1 LGRIVLK
8 SIPQARRAWFK
19 QILLRTYEVLRD
31 YMIVIFRYYLRTYD
45 LRTYEVLRHNVGS
58 INETVAHCK
67 YGQDNRVL

>member
-1 LGRIVLK
+1 
-8 SIPQARRAWFK
+8 
-19 QILLRTYEVLRD
+19 
-31 YMIVIFRYYLRTYD
+31 MIVIFRYYLRTYD